1 MTFTYQ
7 RRYRGPIQA
16 VLLDWAGTTMDFG
29 CMAPAVVFVE
39 VFKRKGVPITMD
51 EARAPMGAHKRVHI
65 QKITEQDSV
74 RKRWQAQ
81 HGRLPTD
88 DDVEAMFKDF
98 VPLQLKCLSEYSAL
112 IPGTRGV
119 IRTLRKRGYRIGS
132 TTGYMTEMMKIN
144 LRDAAKQGYVP
155 DSTVCASEV
164 PAGRP
169 YPYMCLQNMMNLGV
183 SPVEACVKIDD
194 TRPGRRGGPQRGHV
208 DDRPRDQRQRDRP
221 VAQGL
226 EQAAEGRPG
235 AHARGRLRE
244 DAPVRRALRRRRDH
258 RYPAVPRRHRGEAG
272 AGRAPVGH
280 ARQMDAARYGD
291 GKAPR
296 QPLVFSSCA
305 AGPEAPLPARNASAI
320 ANAAC
325 VNFSTSAKSSSDRR
339 RAASLAR

>member
-7 RRYRGPIQA
+7 RSYRGKIQA

-39 VFKRKGVPITMD
+39 VFKRKGVPITME

-65 QKITEQDSV
+65 QKITEQEPV
-74 RKRWQAQ
+74 RKRWQEQ

-88 DDVEAMFKDF
+88 ADVEAMFKDF

-112 IPGTRGV
+112 IPGTLGI
-119 IRTLRKRGYRIGS
+119 IRTLRKRGYKIGS

-194 TRPGRRGGPQRGHV
+194 TRPGIEEGLNGGMWTIGLAISGNEIGLSQKDWKKLPKA
-208 DDRPRDQRQRDRP
+208 DQERMR
-221 VAQGL
+221 
-226 EQAAEGRPG
+226 EGAYTRMYQSG
-235 AHARGRLRE
+235 AHYVVDAITDILPCLDDVEARLARGER
-244 DAPVRRALRRRRDH
+244 P
-258 RYPAVPRRHRGEAG
+258 
-272 AGRAPVGH
+272 
-280 ARQMDAARYGD
+280 
-291 GKAPR
+291 
-296 QPLVFSSCA
+296 
-305 AGPEAPLPARNASAI
+305 
-320 ANAAC
+320 
-325 VNFSTSAKSSSDRR
+325 
-339 RAASLAR
+339 